1 MKSLKVS
8 IIGQGYVGL
17 PIAMG
22 AAGVGHDVVGFD
34 LDQEKVH
41 SLNSGISHIEDISN
55 INLQTLL
62 LKGKYRATCDTKDLN
77 GSDVVV
83 IAVPTPLSEDRQP
96 DLSYIKSASKI
107 IGENLKTSALI
118 VNESTSYPGTLRNLI
133 KPIVEKNSPEGLN
146 HEYAISPE
154 RVDPGNPEW
163 NLANTPRLLSG
174 ISPEAM
180 TKATEFYSSFCD
192 VIIATPDPESAEMA
206 KLFENTFRQV
216 NIALVNELAQI
227 CRGLGISVNEVI
239 NAANTKPYGFMGFRP
254 GIGVGGH
261 CIPVDPTYL
270 AFSAKE
276 IGIEAK
282 FINLANEVNLEMPK
296 RILARILKE
305 NGNSV
310 RGKSVLICGIAYKPN
325 VGDVRE
331 SPALLL
337 REALISEGAQVSW
350 HDPLVSE
357 LNGEVSEDIKGRKFG
372 ISIVTVLHDSMSIED
387 ILATSDYIFDCTGKI
402 AKAIQL

>member
-1 MKSLKVS
+1 
-8 IIGQGYVGL
+8 
-17 PIAMG
+17 
-22 AAGVGHDVVGFD
+22 
-34 LDQEKVH
+34 
-41 SLNSGISHIEDISN
+41 
-55 INLQTLL
+55 
-62 LKGKYRATCDTKDLN
+62 
-77 GSDVVV
+77 
-83 IAVPTPLSEDRQP
+83 
-96 DLSYIKSASKI
+96 
-107 IGENLKTSALI
+107 
-118 VNESTSYPGTLRNLI
+118 
-133 KPIVEKNSPEGLN
+133 
-146 HEYAISPE
+146 
-154 RVDPGNPEW
+154 
-163 NLANTPRLLSG
+163 
-174 ISPEAM
+174 
-180 TKATEFYSSFCD
+180 
-192 VIIATPDPESAEMA
+192 MA